1 EHLLAGML
9 ADIALALRQRG
20 ECGLVGDAAPQ
31 PGRNGF
37 LLDLLA
43 ARRHAGLAEIFL
55 RQHVGGDL
63 RPLLGH
69 LDVVGMEDDGA
80 VRIADF
86 ARGEAKHD
94 VRIRRLSGFGET
106 PLDPHVLAPCPSLF
120 VLAGGW
126 SEVRSKY
133 KPPTA
138 CPRRGPTLSAAPRL
152 TPVGSDTPP
161 HVPVFTPGSRP
172 DLRCDAPK
180 LLPTRRFPQR
190 ATRVP
195 RARRRAARRCPQNP
209 LWRARR
215 TLLPARRTFES

>member
-1 EHLLAGML
+1 
-9 ADIALALRQRG
+9 ALGQRG
-20 ECGLVGDAAPQ
+20 EGGFVGDAAPQ
-31 PGRNGF
+31 PGRDGF
-37 LLDLLA
+37 LFDLLA
-43 ARRHAGLAEIFL
+43 ARRHAGFAEIFL
-55 RQHVGGDL
+55 RQHIGGDL
-63 RPLLGH
+63 RPLHGY

-80 VRIADF
+80 VGIADF
-86 ARGEAKHD
+86 ARGQVEHD
-94 VRIRRLSGFGET
+94 VRIRRLSGFGEM

-152 TPVGSDTPP
+152 TPVGSDTHP
-161 HVPVFTPGSRP
+161 TSRYSRP
-172 DLRCDAPK
+172 VRDRIFVAPRQP
-180 LLPTRRFPQR
+180 LPTGRFPQR

-215 TLLPARRTFES
+215 TLLPARRT